1 MRRTAPRLS
10 GLMTQS
16 LFGFDS
22 NTSPALHA
30 VHPTELVIN
39 VDGGARGNPGPAG
52 YGAYVCDGAGSV
64 VAELSEFIGIATNN
78 VAEYRGLLAGL
89 EYAKQHRAQA
99 VKVYSDSE
107 LIVKQIHGV
116 YKVKSPDLK
125 PLYDQ
130 VRRLASGFPKFS
142 IHHVP
147 RERNAEAD
155 RLANLA
161 MDRGASGGFGQVKST
176 PAEPLRPSPR
186 RAAAESAHTAAN
198 GPVSHSAQP
207 EQLFTAVV
215 RDGTLRP
222 TGPGGP
228 VLEEGHT
235 YEVRIRRR

>member
-1 MRRTAPRLS
+1 MDQP
-10 GLMTQS
+10 
-16 LFGFDS
+16 LFNFSSSDS
-22 NTSPALHA
+22 AGHA
-30 VHPTELVIN
+30 SAHPHELVIN

-52 YGAYVCDGAGSV
+52 YGAYVRDAAGNA

-89 EYAKQHRAQA
+89 EYARDHRAQT

-107 LIVKQIHGV
+107 LIVKQLHGV

-147 RERNAEAD
+147 RERNADAD

-161 MDRGASGGFGQVKST
+161 MDRGARGGFGQVKTT
-176 PAEPLRPSPR
+176 PAAPLRPSSSAHP
-186 RAAAESAHTAAN
+186 RAASQAEPAIASPAARPATQPATHAP
-198 GPVSHSAQP
+198 GHP
-207 EQLFTAVV
+207 EQVFTAVV
-215 RDGTLRP
+215 RDGVLRP

-228 VLEEGHT
+228 VLEEGKQ
-235 YEVRIRRR
+235 YEVRIRRK